1 MDMPEKGPLGSRGN
15 QKPCSGPKPLCAH
28 MLRCGAKPTG
38 PASCFRYR
46 DQGECHT
53 DAEKKD
59 GSYSSVRHS
68 GRGAWAYALVKAISK
83 RNAPMARPVPR
94 MDRIW
99 HSARAYHARHRA
111 NARQRCRI
119 VSGDHCRVKG
129 KRNSGAPFLP
139 GYVIFGGSFI
149 LSLRRNSAENGKGYD
164 IRLFA
169 FTNEDVS
176 KVYLAWISA
185 TAYIDKEEII
195 FPATA
200 TPAEVTQCMND
211 YLSGS

>member
-1 MDMPEKGPLGSRGN
+1 MAEAYGIGHAGKRPLGSRGN

-28 MLRCGAKPTG
+28 MLCCRAKPTG
-38 PASCFRYR
+38 PAPCFRYR

-59 GSYSSVRHS
+59 GSYSSMCHS
-68 GRGAWAYALVKAISK
+68 GRGDWAYALDKAASK
-83 RNAPMARPVPR
+83 RDAPMAHPVPR
-94 MDRIW
+94 MDRIR
-99 HSARAYHARHRA
+99 HSARVYHARHRA
-111 NARQRCRI
+111 NAQQRCRI
-119 VSGDHCRVKG
+119 VAGDHCRGKG
-129 KRNSGAPFLP
+129 KRDSGAPFIP
-139 GYVIFGGSFI
+139 GYVT
-149 LSLRRNSAENGKGYD
+149 ENGKGYD

-185 TAYIDKEEII
+185 TAYIGTEEII

-200 TPAEVTQCMND
+200 TPTEVKQCMND
-211 YLSGS
+211 YLLGS